1 MDRNDLAIIVLPIN
15 RMHLLE
21 KKKKKKKKGEESSD
35 EDDDDDE
42 DDEVDG
48 EDFPP
53 LPPVGAGET
62 VNTGA
67 SGGAAS
73 GVPKLPAIK

>member
-35 EDDDDDE
+35 EDYDDDE

-48 EDFPP
+48 EDLPP
-53 LPPVGAGET
+53 LPPVGENQPAGQ
-62 VNTGA
+62 
-67 SGGAAS
+67 S